1 MAFPRGCSYSR
12 KSTNHDVLYGSEVRP
27 KAILALED
35 GRTFEG
41 RSFGKL
47 GETEGEVVFNTGLCG
62 YQEVLTDPSYAGQ
75 IVTMTYPHIGNYG
88 VNREDVEST
97 RPQVA
102 GFVVREASTVAS
114 SWRASG
120 ELHRY
125 LEEAGVVGVSEI
137 DTRALTRHLRT
148 HGAKRGVISTLARD
162 HDTLVARARAS
173 RSMVGLDLAREVTCA
188 GSYRVLANGRHEGP
202 GSGESAGSGEGA
214 GWGES
219 PGGRAGSRALHV
231 VAYDFGIKQN
241 ILRMLAAAGC
251 DVTVVPA
258 TTSAPEVLTLAPD
271 GVFLSNGPG
280 DPEPCAYAIEA
291 ARELMAVRP
300 MFGICLG
307 HQIMGLACGGRTFKL
322 KFGHR
327 GANHPVK
334 NLATGQVEI
343 TAQNHGFAVEPSL
356 FDRPEFILT
365 HVNLNDGTVEGF
377 RHRDLP
383 CFSVQYHPEASPG
396 PHDSHYL
403 FQEFLKLMASA
414 REPRAAS
421 VPAFA

>member
-1 MAFPRGCSYSR
+1 VLCSRIVSSNGTR
-12 KSTNHDVLYGSEVRP
+12 AT
-27 KAILALED
+27 LALED
-35 GRTFEG
+35 GVVFEG
-41 RSFGKL
+41 RSFGAT
-47 GETEGEVVFNTGLCG
+47 GETTGEVVFNTALCG

-88 VNREDVEST
+88 VNRDDVEST

-102 GFVVREASTVAS
+102 GFIVREVSTKAS

-120 ELHRY
+120 ELHQY
-125 LEEAGVVGVSEI
+125 LEEAGVVGISEI

-148 HGAKRGVISTLARD
+148 FGAKRGVVSTISTD
-162 HDTLVARARAS
+162 SDTLVGKARAS
-173 RSMVGLDLAREVTCA
+173 RSMVGLDLAREVTCPEPYHFGVA
-188 GSYRVLANGRHEGP
+188 TGP
-202 GSGESAGSGEGA
+202 R
-214 GWGES
+214 
-219 PGGRAGSRALHV
+219 PFKV
-231 VAYDFGIKQN
+231 VAYDFGMKQN
-241 ILRMLAAAGC
+241 ILRMLTAAGC

-258 TTSAPEVLTLAPD
+258 TTSGADTLALKPE

-280 DPEPCAYAIEA
+280 DPEPCDYAIEA
-291 ARELMAVRP
+291 SKKIMDARVP

-307 HQIMGLACGGRTFKL
+307 HQILGLACGGKTFKL

-334 NLATGQVEI
+334 NLATGHVEV
-343 TAQNHGFAVEPSL
+343 TSQNHGFSVDPAL
-356 FDRPEFILT
+356 FERPEFELT

-383 CFSVQYHPEASPG
+383 VISVQYHPEASPG

-403 FQEFLKLMASA
+403 FGDFIQLMEA
-414 REPRAAS
+414 RRKP
-421 VPAFA
+421 